1 MEMDTMESMA
11 SFPEYQEPS
20 YMAPKDRLS
29 IQMRLNR
36 IEGQVRGVQ
45 RQVERDEYCDK
56 IFNQLEAVHS
66 ALNSVGVVLMSH
78 HLKAYAVNTSL
89 KNNDTI
95 ADEMLQT
102 LTILVKRKDEEK

>member
-11 SFPEYQEPS
+11 SFPENQKSS
-20 YMAPKDRLS
+20 YMAPKERVS

-66 ALNSVGVVLMSH
+66 ALNAVGVVLMSH
-78 HLKAYAVNTSL
+78 HLKAYAANTGL
-89 KNNDTI
+89 KNNNTI
-95 ADEMLQT
+95 ADEMLRT
-102 LTILVKRKDEEK
+102 LTILVMRRDEEK